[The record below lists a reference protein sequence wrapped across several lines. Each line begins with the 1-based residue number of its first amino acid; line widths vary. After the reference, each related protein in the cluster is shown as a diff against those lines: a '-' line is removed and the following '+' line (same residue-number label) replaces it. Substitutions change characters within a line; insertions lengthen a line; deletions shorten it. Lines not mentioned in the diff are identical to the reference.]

1 MWRLYMDNEEDRL
14 SLLVTGLNL
23 RGRQVP
29 LYSQNPRNPG
39 RLQENTIR
47 IKVKNV
53 PLSADDGQIHRALTL
68 QGEHKNDDN
77 SEVDDNESADVN
89 LQSNETRTK
98 EQMSEIT
105 DKTFNASQ
113 PKPSQ
118 NSKGSSK
125 HSDIRTGSTKNVQI
139 SNVSNSGND
148 KSQQSI
154 DKFVRTPKN
163 ARRTAAR
170 NHTPPT
176 PTDNIAPKKS
186 KG

>member
-68 QGEHKNDDN
+68 QGCDIQDLFREYLR
-77 SEVDDNESADVN
+77 VN
-89 LQSNETRTK
+89 GELTACQTGDRVVISK
-98 EQMSEIT
+98 I
-105 DKTFNASQ
+105 
-113 PKPSQ
+113 SQ
-118 NSKGSSK
+118 NISEKITFSLYALSTMKAVTVVLLLALLFCVAVEVADAHYGCPLNQHK
-125 HSDIRTGSTKNVQI
+125 CHIEVQMYWLLRVNGRVYYNRGLQDILEYAQH
-139 SNVSNSGND
+139 
-148 KSQQSI
+148 
-154 DKFVRTPKN
+154 FY
-163 ARRTAAR
+163 
-170 NHTPPT
+170 
-176 PTDNIAPKKS
+176 
-186 KG
+186 